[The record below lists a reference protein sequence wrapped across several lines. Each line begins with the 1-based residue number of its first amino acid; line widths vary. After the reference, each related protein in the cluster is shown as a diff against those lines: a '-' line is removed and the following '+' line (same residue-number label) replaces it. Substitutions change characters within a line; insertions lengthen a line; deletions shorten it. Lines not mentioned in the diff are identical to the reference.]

1 MELRLDS
8 LKKIQYKYY
17 IMTHETENKKQKD
30 DDQLSQNYFKMNETG
45 KEKLKE
51 ISEKILDIWNVVNEK
66 KELNHESTFV

>member
-1 MELRLDS
+1 
-8 LKKIQYKYY
+8 
-17 IMTHETENKKQKD
+17 MTHETENKKQKD